1 MVLTDHQDSRA
12 VFGVDRNKVVDVNP
26 ENGNATM
33 RPNIWRHE
41 PKCVRFLRAQA
52 VEGREYTSL
61 DAGCKVLWRAA
72 DQHPLPP
79 LPDSFES
86 ICPGR
91 DGMRVVLEGGDARS
105 WIGLIPPGAK
115 YDQGTRLYTP
125 GFLGGF
131 PQITGKRLE
140 WRYYDSKLVALIVH
154 NEWTE
159 QSDGDSKNV
168 SGLVIWRVDTTKL
181 DKACAIGR
189 TTSNEEAQA
198 IADDLS
204 KRCLE
209 NK

>member
-1 MVLTDHQDSRA
+1 
-12 VFGVDRNKVVDVNP
+12 
-26 ENGNATM
+26 
-33 RPNIWRHE
+33 
-41 PKCVRFLRAQA
+41 
-52 VEGREYTSL
+52 
-61 DAGCKVLWRAA
+61 
-72 DQHPLPP
+72 
-79 LPDSFES
+79 
-86 ICPGR
+86 
-91 DGMRVVLEGGDARS
+91 
-105 WIGLIPPGAK
+105 
-115 YDQGTRLYTP
+115 
-125 GFLGGF
+125 
-131 PQITGKRLE
+131 LE
-140 WRYYDSKLVALIVH
+140 WRYYGSKLVALIVR